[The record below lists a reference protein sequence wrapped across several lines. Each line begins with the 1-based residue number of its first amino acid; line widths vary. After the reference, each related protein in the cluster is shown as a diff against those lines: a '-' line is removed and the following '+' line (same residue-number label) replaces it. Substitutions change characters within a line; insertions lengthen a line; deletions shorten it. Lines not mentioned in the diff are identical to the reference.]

1 MSENS
6 NACSQ
11 PRDLWY
17 KHITEVDSTTGKKMK
32 KVPTKR
38 CGVGKHWIVQ
48 YLDLEGNRT
57 SETFDTY
64 EAAEVFDAKVR
75 VNKSDGTLI
84 SADKKDVTLAELWE
98 PWLDSKANIS
108 EKSRKDY
115 ISYWNTHIR
124 PAWGNKKVSQ
134 IQEHQVVAWIAGLTS
149 TKGVKE
155 GQEPKPL
162 GGSAKRKIAGMFKSM
177 LTRAVKM
184 KIIHANP
191 LDGSPSPAIPKAER
205 RYLKIEEVNALLF
218 AAKHPA
224 VKMMLEVLLKT
235 GLRPGEAKGL
245 KVKDLDVTRRRL
257 MIRRDVDDLGR
268 VDETKTRQHRD
279 VPVSRLMLLTLAEE
293 AEGRDPEAWLLPDE
307 YGHAWTTARW
317 RVIWENLLVDAG
329 VDTTLKTYEL
339 RHTAVSMAIAAGADV
354 YVVQRMCGHASAST
368 TLKHYGHL
376 WDEGLD
382 EAAEAIERHLEA
394 ERKRVESAQARR
406 AQREKDKKVRHLH
419 VVV

>member
-1 MSENS
+1 MT
-6 NACSQ
+6 

-17 KHITEVDSTTGKKMK
+17 KRVSVTDEKSGKKKTK

-38 CGVGKHWIVQ
+38 HGVGKRWIVQ

-57 SETFDTY
+57 SETFSSY
-64 EAAEVFDAKVR
+64 EEAEIFDAKVR
-75 VNKSDGTLI
+75 VGKSDGTLI
-84 SADKKDVTLAELWE
+84 SADKKEVTLGELWE

-115 ISYWNTHIR
+115 ISYWHTHLE
-124 PAWGNKKVSQ
+124 PAWGKKKVCD
-134 IQEHQVVAWIAGLTS
+134 IQEHQIVAWIAALTS
-149 TKGVKE
+149 TKGIKE
-155 GQEPKPL
+155 GQDPTPL

-177 LTRAVKM
+177 LARAVKM

-205 RYLKIEEVNALLF
+205 RYLKIQEVDALLF

-245 KVKDLDVTRRRL
+245 KVRDLDVDRRRL
-257 MIRRDVDDLGR
+257 TIRRDVDDLGR

-279 VPVSRLMLLTLAEE
+279 VPVSRLMLLALEE
-293 AEGRDPEAWLLPDE
+293 AAEGRDPDSWLLPDE
-307 YGHAWTTARW
+307 YGHVWTTARW
-317 RVIWENLLVDAG
+317 RVVWENLLVDAG
-329 VDTTLKTYEL
+329 IDTTLKTYEL

-354 YVVQRMCGHASAST
+354 YIVQRMCGHASAST

-382 EAAEAIERHLEA
+382 EAAEAIERHLES

-419 VVV
+419 VVG

>member
-1 MSENS
+1 M
-6 NACSQ
+6 AV
-11 PRDLWY
+11 RDLWY
-17 KHITEVDSTTGKKMK
+17 KHITTVDEKTGRKKTV

-38 CGVGKHWIVQ
+38 HGVGKRWIVQ
-48 YLDLEGNRT
+48 YLDLEGHRT
-57 SETFDTY
+57 SETFDAF
-64 EAAEVFDAKVR
+64 EAAEIFDAKVR
-75 VNKSDGTLI
+75 VTKSDGTLI

-115 ISYWNTHIR
+115 VSYWNTHVL
-124 PAWGNKKVSQ
+124 PVWGNRKVSQ
-134 IQEHQVVAWIAGLTS
+134 IQEHQVVAWIASLTS
-149 TKGVKE
+149 MKGVKE
-155 GQEPKPL
+155 GDEPKPL

-184 KIIHANP
+184 KIIHSNP
-191 LDGSPSPAIPKAER
+191 LDGSPTPAIPKAER
-205 RYLKIEEVNALLF
+205 RYLKIQEVDALLF
-218 AAKHPA
+218 AAKKPA

-245 KVKDLDVTRRRL
+245 KVKDLDAERRRL
-257 MIRRDVDDLGR
+257 MIRRDVDDLGH

-279 VPVSRLMLLTLAEE
+279 VPISRLMLLTLEE
-293 AEGRDPEAWLLPDE
+293 ATEGRDPEAWLLPDE
-307 YGHAWTTARW
+307 YGHVWTTARW

-329 VDTTLKTYEL
+329 IDATLKTYEL

-382 EAAEAIERHLEA
+382 EAAEAIERHLES
-394 ERKRVESAQARR
+394 ERKRVELAQARR
-406 AQREKDKKVRHLH
+406 AQGDKDKGVRHLRL
-419 VVV
+419 VQ